1 MVWTSI
7 SFVTNGSNGYRLRCP
22 ARLGCVHRKTSSTST
37 SLADLETSEARQYLI
52 RTDFGL
58 ADDAP
63 ELKPFCITERYI
75 TPAVY
80 TGERYTIAVDVWS
93 LGVSV
98 LEYAYSVFPFA
109 PRMPT
114 TDVED
119 GRFFAWLARIA
130 P

>member
-7 SFVTNGSNGYRLRCP
+7 SFVTNGSNGYCLSCP

-37 SLADLETSEARQYLI
+37 SLADLETREARQYLG

-58 ADDAP
+58 ANDAP
-63 ELKPFCITERYI
+63 ELKPFCIAKGYS

-80 TGERYTIAVDVWS
+80 TVERYTIDVDAWP
-93 LGVSV
+93 LGFSV
-98 LEYAYSVFPFA
+98 LEYTYSVFPFA
-109 PRMPT
+109 PRIPT

-119 GRFFAWLARIA
+119 GRFFACLA
-130 P
+130 